1 MVLIIRVR
9 VSQLVGGDSGERC
22 KGEEEKCERDK
33 ERETDERWRKKQQVT
48 LEQSVKC
55 YVFVFSVLRSS
66 QRVTINTLSS
76 LSVWV
81 FT

>member
-1 MVLIIRVR
+1 MCVCVR
-9 VSQLVGGDSGERC
+9 APQLVGGDSGERC
-22 KGEEEKCERDK
+22 KGEEESVRER

-55 YVFVFSVLRSS
+55 YVFAFSVLRSS
-66 QRVTINTLSS
+66 QWVTINALSS
-76 LSVWV
+76 RSVRV